1 MIVGNGLIANLFK
14 NEDRENVVFFASG
27 VSNSLETD
35 KSAFLRE
42 ENLIR
47 KTIKENPNKI
57 FIYFSTCSIYDSSK
71 NGSSYVNHKLKME
84 QIVEELANQFLILRV
99 SNAVGKG
106 GNPNLLM
113 NYLVNAFHQ
122 EKEITVHTLAT
133 RNLIDADDIKNIT
146 LELIDQGRL
155 NQIINVAYLE
165 NFSTS
170 EILEIL
176 EKFFSKNAK
185 TELHKSGQ
193 TYKISIPEV
202 EQYFIK
208 HQLTNKENYLLR
220 ILERYYYLPNLFLKI
235 L

>member
-1 MIVGNGLIANLFK
+1 MIIGNGLIANLFTE
-14 NEDRENVVFFASG
+14 NDRENVVFFASG

-133 RNLIDADDIKNIT
+133 RNLIDADDVKNIT
-146 LELIDQGRL
+146 LKFINE
-155 NQIINVAYLE
+155 NSFNKIINVAYLE
-165 NFSTS
+165 NFSTK

-176 EKFFSKNAK
+176 EKHFNKTAK
-185 TELHKSGQ
+185 TYLVKSGQ
-193 TYKISIPEV
+193 SYLISIPEA
-202 EQYFIK
+202 EAYFAENK
-208 HQLTNKENYLLR
+208 LTEKKEYLLR
-220 ILERYYYLPNLFLKI
+220 IIKRYY
-235 L
+235 

>member
-71 NGSSYVNHKLKME
+71 NGSSYVNHKLRME
-84 QIVEELANQFLILRV
+84 RWVEELCPRYLILRV

-113 NYLVNAFHQ
+113 NYLVNSVKE
-122 EKEITVHTLAT
+122 EKIINVHTLAT

-165 NFSTS
+165 NFSTL

-202 EQYFIK
+202 EPYFVEN
-208 HQLTNKENYLLR
+208 QLNNKENYLLR
-220 ILERYYYLPNLFLKI
+220 ILERYY
-235 L
+235 

>member
-1 MIVGNGLIANLFK
+1 MIVGNGLIANLFRE
-14 NEDRENVVFFASG
+14 NDRENVVFFASG
-27 VSNSLETD
+27 VSNSLETN
-35 KSAFLRE
+35 KSAFQRE

-47 KTIKENPNKI
+47 KTIKENLNKI

-133 RNLIDADDIKNIT
+133 RNLIDADDVKNIT
-146 LELIDQGRL
+146 LKFINE
-155 NQIINVAYLE
+155 NSFNKIINVAYLE
-165 NFSTS
+165 NFSTK

-176 EKFFSKNAK
+176 EKHFNKTAK
-185 TELHKSGQ
+185 TYLVKSGQ
-193 TYKISIPEV
+193 SYLISIPEA
-202 EQYFIK
+202 EAYFAENK
-208 HQLTNKENYLLR
+208 LTEKKEYLLR
-220 ILERYYYLPNLFLKI
+220 IIKRYY
-235 L
+235 

>member
-1 MIVGNGLIANLFK
+1 MIIGNGLIANLFRE
-14 NEDRENVVFFASG
+14 NDRENVVFFASG

-84 QIVEELANQFLILRV
+84 QIVEELADQYLILRV

-133 RNLIDADDIKNIT
+133 RNLIDADDVKNIT
-146 LELIDQGRL
+146 LKFINE
-155 NQIINVAYLE
+155 NSFNKIINVAYLE
-165 NFSTS
+165 NFSTIQ
-170 EILEIL
+170 ILEIL
-176 EKFFSKNAK
+176 EKHFNKTAK
-185 TELHKSGQ
+185 TYLVKSGQ
-193 TYKISIPEV
+193 SYLISIPEA
-202 EQYFIK
+202 EAYFAENK
-208 HQLTNKENYLLR
+208 LTEKKEYLLR
-220 ILERYYYLPNLFLKI
+220 IIKRYY
-235 L
+235 

>member
-27 VSNSLETD
+27 VSNSLETE

-42 ENLIR
+42 ENLLR
-47 KTIKENPNKI
+47 KHLTENPKKI

-71 NGSSYVNHKLKME
+71 NASLYVNHKLKME
-84 QIVEELANQFLILRV
+84 RLVEELANQFLILRV

-133 RNLIDADDIKNIT
+133 RNLIDADDVKNIT
-146 LELIDQGRL
+146 LKFINE
-155 NQIINVAYLE
+155 NSFNKIINVAYLE
-165 NFSTS
+165 NFSPIQ
-170 EILEIL
+170 ILEIL
-176 EKFFSKNAK
+176 EKHFNKTAK
-185 TELHKSGQ
+185 TYLVKSGQ
-193 TYKISIPEV
+193 SYLISIPEA
-202 EQYFIK
+202 EAYFAENK
-208 HQLTNKENYLLR
+208 LTEKKEYLLR
-220 ILERYYYLPNLFLKI
+220 IIKRYY
-235 L
+235 